1 MPSIAWLL
9 QVDSSMALLTAAATA
24 QSDLRRQSIMPP
36 TRLLKARVTK
46 DAPDLSN
53 VTVRCA
59 SAFRSPVEL
68 LLRVRPSNVLEG
80 HTACC
85 SREAHFRTKFQA
97 SIVSIRREGHKLDS
111 KLGDVVLQ
119 AKDEILFDCGDD
131 FDETSD
137 IVQQNLKHIG
147 VVENDSERE
156 FMVAFE
162 VLGLFQLDDSAAISP
177 VQPQHTECEEGLVIC
192 FDF

>member
-1 MPSIAWLL
+1 M
-9 QVDSSMALLTAAATA
+9 
-24 QSDLRRQSIMPP
+24 
-36 TRLLKARVTK
+36 
-46 DAPDLSN
+46 
-53 VTVRCA
+53 
-59 SAFRSPVEL
+59 
-68 LLRVRPSNVLEG
+68 LEG
-80 HTACC
+80 HTAYC

-162 VLGLFQLDDSAAISP
+162 VLGLFRLDQPAAIP
-177 VQPQHTECEEGLVIC
+177 AVHPQRILSREFLVTECELLCPQKKIGV
-192 FDF
+192 